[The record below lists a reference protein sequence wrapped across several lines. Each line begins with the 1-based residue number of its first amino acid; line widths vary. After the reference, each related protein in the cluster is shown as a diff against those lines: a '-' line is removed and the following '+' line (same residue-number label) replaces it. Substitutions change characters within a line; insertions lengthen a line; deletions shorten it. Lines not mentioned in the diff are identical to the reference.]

1 MTVTINAEEHIQLWN
16 AAAIKVI
23 DVRHFSMMHGEEL
36 RSYLFPSSVFLYAI
50 RGEAQ
55 VLLDGIE
62 HSAKRFHLWHGGK
75 GTCLDIFPTEAEFEY
90 YLIFYKAT
98 IPSTGR
104 REILHL
110 IERYNPF
117 QLQYSL
123 APLYA
128 AVLFDKVDTMLKEW
142 QSSRTLEKF
151 HVKTLFYQFVYEL
164 LWQLEHQQIGM
175 KRPDLAA
182 QVVRYIQEHYHEPV
196 TRESIAQIFH
206 YSVPYV
212 SRQFRQE
219 TGISMI
225 DYVIKERVNKAM
237 EYLQKTDMTV
247 QEASASVGY
256 DDVSYFTRIFKKHT
270 GMTPK
275 QFKDQDKAKKA
286 GFDYPIIRV
295 GSSLFPRRLQ
305 RYIGSGYEN
314 HYRYK
319 REGDLSMY
327 RHKSSMGVT
336 LLLCLTLLL
345 SACSG
350 TGSSN
355 NGSVASSAPA
365 ATTDGSTQ
373 VQASASNSGAASA
386 AEMVT
391 YSAVNGEVKIPK
403 NPQRVVIIAGAFVG
417 HLLALGIKPVGAG
430 EEAFNSYTEGKL
442 DGVESIGDGIAY
454 EKILELQPD
463 LIIVWNDP
471 AVLDKLNQIAPTV
484 VVDYGVP
491 VRQQLLEFGK
501 MTGREEQA
509 NAWITAWDKKIA
521 DYKPKVQAAVGDKT
535 VAIFDSGSAK
545 EFYAYGNKL
554 GRGGEIIYGEFE
566 LKAPPIIQK
575 EAIDSGTGWAK
586 LSLELLPE
594 YAGDYIFI
602 SEWTGKDNPEAVFEG
617 SMWEQLEAVKNNHV
631 FREKGRGF
639 MFSDP
644 VSLDAQL
651 EFVVKSFIGK

>member
-1 MTVTINAEEHIQLWN
+1 MLNAEEHIQLWN
-16 AAAIKVI
+16 AAAIKII
-23 DVRHFSMMHGEEL
+23 DVRHFSMRHGEEL
-36 RSYLFPSSVFLYAI
+36 RSYLFPSSIFLYAI

-62 HSAKRFHLWHGGK
+62 HTAKRFHLWHGGK

-98 IPSTGR
+98 MPSTGR

-110 IERYNPF
+110 NERYNPF
-117 QLQYSL
+117 QLQYGL
-123 APLYA
+123 APLHA
-128 AVLFDKVDTMLKEW
+128 AVLFDKVDMMLQQW
-142 QSSRTLEKF
+142 HSSSALEKF

-164 LWQLEHQQIGM
+164 LWQLERQQIGM

-182 QVVRYIQEHYHEPV
+182 QVVRYIQEHYHEPI

-212 SRQFRQE
+212 SRQFKQE

-225 DYVIKERVNKAM
+225 DYVIRERVSKAM

-247 QEASASVGY
+247 QEASISVGY
-256 DDVSYFTRIFKKHT
+256 DDVSYFTRVFKKHT

-275 QFKDQDKAKKA
+275 QFKDQDKAKSA
-286 GFDYPIIRV
+286 GFDYPIIKV

-305 RYIGSGYEN
+305 RYIGNGYEN
-314 HYRYK
+314 RYQYK
-319 REGDLSMY
+319 REGELSVH

-350 TGSSN
+350 TVSSN
-355 NGSVASSAPA
+355 NGAVTTGGNAQVQESASS
-365 ATTDGSTQ
+365 G
-373 VQASASNSGAASA
+373 GAAST

-403 NPQRVVIIAGAFVG
+403 NPQRVVIIAGAFAG

-471 AVLDKLNQIAPTV
+471 AVLDRLNQIAPTV

-491 VRQQLLEFGK
+491 VREQLLEFGK

-509 NAWITAWDKKIA
+509 NAWISAWDKKIA

-602 SEWTGKDNPEAVFEG
+602 SEWTGMDNPEAVFEG
-617 SMWEQLEAVKNNHV
+617 SMWEQLDAVKNNRV

-651 EFVVKSFIGK
+651 EFVVKSFIGE

>member
-1 MTVTINAEEHIQLWN
+1 MINAEEHIQLWN

-62 HSAKRFHLWHGGK
+62 HTANRFHLWHGGK
-75 GTCLDIFPTEAEFEY
+75 GTCLDIFPTEA
-90 YLIFYKAT
+90 
-98 IPSTGR
+98 
-104 REILHL
+104 
-110 IERYNPF
+110 
-117 QLQYSL
+117 
-123 APLYA
+123 
-128 AVLFDKVDTMLKEW
+128 
-142 QSSRTLEKF
+142 
-151 HVKTLFYQFVYEL
+151 
-164 LWQLEHQQIGM
+164 
-175 KRPDLAA
+175 
-182 QVVRYIQEHYHEPV
+182 
-196 TRESIAQIFH
+196 
-206 YSVPYV
+206 
-212 SRQFRQE
+212 
-219 TGISMI
+219 
-225 DYVIKERVNKAM
+225 
-237 EYLQKTDMTV
+237 
-247 QEASASVGY
+247 
-256 DDVSYFTRIFKKHT
+256 
-270 GMTPK
+270 
-275 QFKDQDKAKKA
+275 
-286 GFDYPIIRV
+286 
-295 GSSLFPRRLQ
+295 
-305 RYIGSGYEN
+305 
-314 HYRYK
+314 
-319 REGDLSMY
+319 
-327 RHKSSMGVT
+327 
-336 LLLCLTLLL
+336 
-345 SACSG
+345 
-350 TGSSN
+350 
-355 NGSVASSAPA
+355 
-365 ATTDGSTQ
+365 
-373 VQASASNSGAASA
+373 
-386 AEMVT
+386 
-391 YSAVNGEVKIPK
+391 
-403 NPQRVVIIAGAFVG
+403 
-417 HLLALGIKPVGAG
+417 

-454 EKILELQPD
+454 ERILELQPD

-484 VVDYGVP
+484 VVDYGMP

-521 DYKPKVQAAVGDKT
+521 EYKPKVQAAVGDKT

-554 GRGGEIIYGEFE
+554 GRGGEIIYGEFQ

-602 SEWTGKDNPEAVFEG
+602 SEWTGNDNPEAIFEG
-617 SMWEQLEAVKNNHV
+617 SLWEQLDAVKNNRV
-631 FREKGRGF
+631 FREEGRGF

>member
-50 RGEAQ
+50 RGRARCCWT
-55 VLLDGIE
+55 GSNIPR
-62 HSAKRFHLWHGGK
+62 SASIYRTVEKE
-75 GTCLDIFPTEAEFEY
+75 TCLDIFPTEAEFEY

-286 GFDYPIIRV
+286 GLDYPIIRV
-295 GSSLFPRRLQ
+295 GSSPFPAQ
-305 RYIGSGYEN
+305 
-314 HYRYK
+314 
-319 REGDLSMY
+319 
-327 RHKSSMGVT
+327 
-336 LLLCLTLLL
+336 
-345 SACSG
+345 
-350 TGSSN
+350 
-355 NGSVASSAPA
+355 A
-365 ATTDGSTQ
+365 ATL
-373 VQASASNSGAASA
+373 
-386 AEMVT
+386 
-391 YSAVNGEVKIPK
+391 Y
-403 NPQRVVIIAGAFVG
+403 
-417 HLLALGIKPVGAG
+417 
-430 EEAFNSYTEGKL
+430 
-442 DGVESIGDGIAY
+442 
-454 EKILELQPD
+454 
-463 LIIVWNDP
+463 W
-471 AVLDKLNQIAPTV
+471 
-484 VVDYGVP
+484 
-491 VRQQLLEFGK
+491 
-501 MTGREEQA
+501 
-509 NAWITAWDKKIA
+509 
-521 DYKPKVQAAVGDKT
+521 
-535 VAIFDSGSAK
+535 
-545 EFYAYGNKL
+545 
-554 GRGGEIIYGEFE
+554 
-566 LKAPPIIQK
+566 
-575 EAIDSGTGWAK
+575 
-586 LSLELLPE
+586 
-594 YAGDYIFI
+594 
-602 SEWTGKDNPEAVFEG
+602 
-617 SMWEQLEAVKNNHV
+617 
-631 FREKGRGF
+631 
-639 MFSDP
+639 
-644 VSLDAQL
+644 
-651 EFVVKSFIGK
+651 